1 VAGVFVNKLRNWNLY
16 LICVF
21 VYFLLGL
28 PRAAHLY
35 IVSQPLFAVHPSFD
49 EAITRILLHDKLA
62 YIVFLD
68 PAGKSSWQNLFRNR
82 LGGKFSQETSQR
94 IFFHSKLSEADTLK
108 AIGAAH
114 VVLDPFPAADF
125 KGSFFA
131 LAMGVPVITFPSS
144 RMSGRLTLALYQRI
158 GYLDLVVSSAAEFST
173 LALTLAHK
181 PKVRQSH
188 SERIMGLRHKLFD
201 CSHVVGEWSAFFRR
215 ALDESSDIRIR
226 NKKKIILP
234 TE

>member
-1 VAGVFVNKLRNWNLY
+1 M
-16 LICVF
+16 
-21 VYFLLGL
+21 LGI
-28 PRAAHLY
+28 PRAAHVY
-35 IVSQPLFAVHPSFD
+35 IVSQPLYAIHPNFD

-82 LGGKFSQETSQR
+82 LGGKFSEETSQR
-94 IFFHSKLSEADTLK
+94 IFFHSKLTEADTLK
-108 AIGAAH
+108 AIAAAH
-114 VVLDPFPAADF
+114 VVLDPFPAADY

-131 LAMGVPVITFPSS
+131 LALGVPVITLPTA
-144 RMSGRLTLALYQRI
+144 RMSGRLTLALYQRM
-158 GYLDLVVSSAAEFST
+158 GYMDLVVNSATEYST

-188 SERIMGLRHKLFD
+188 SERLMGLRHKLFD
-201 CSHVVGEWSAFFRR
+201 CTHVVGEWTAFFRR
-215 ALDESSDIRIR
+215 AVDESSDIRIR
-226 NKKKIILP
+226 NNRKIILP